1 MPDTIRNIRIL
12 ICDDHT
18 LVRNGIVKLLE
29 EEKDWIYIVGQAE
42 NGEEMI
48 RKYEFTRPDL
58 VLADISMPVL
68 SGMDAAKRIILH
80 HPEAKILFLS
90 MLYDEQYVYSAIKVG
105 AVGILSKSISKD
117 ELIFAIKEVLS
128 DRKYFGPLYD
138 DNIIK
143 EILTKYDNDS
153 DLPLDIVGVKITD
166 REEEIL
172 KYVSEGLMSE
182 EIGEKMNLG
191 KRTIDKAR
199 IELMQKFNLKS
210 LPALISFAIRL
221 TENKKQ

>member
-12 ICDDHT
+12 ICDDHA

-42 NGEEMI
+42 DGEDMI
-48 RKYEFTRPDL
+48 RKYELTRPDL
-58 VLADISMPVL
+58 ILADISMPVL
-68 SGMDAAKRIILH
+68 SGMDAAKRIILN

-90 MLYDEQYVYSAIKVG
+90 MLYDEQYIYSAIKVG
-105 AVGILSKSISKD
+105 AVGILSKNISKD
-117 ELIFAIKEVLS
+117 ELIFAIKEVFS

-138 DNIIK
+138 DDKVK
-143 EILTKYDNDS
+143 EILSKYDDT
-153 DLPLDIVGVKITD
+153 DLPLDIFGLKMTS

-172 KYVSEGLMSE
+172 KYLSEGLMSE

-210 LPALISFAIRL
+210 LPALISFAIRF
-221 TENKKQ
+221 TESKK